1 MRRRGAS
8 DDAVEVEMVEVDDLT
23 GVDGAGPP
31 LVPDADAQDSD
42 RHARRARV
50 LRWVGLGV
58 IAALATGVVVVNVQV
73 AREAAA
79 RQAALADLPWVLP
92 HMDGPLEE
100 VWRAPGGWVV
110 AETSEVLVTSPNTGE
125 GGLYGVDVRTGEV
138 VWERPGS
145 ELDASCYGVVDYSG
159 RQDDPVGFVPPEP
172 DLLMCVPGDAY
183 GQDAR
188 PTPDVVVEIAVE
200 IVFLDVATGVQVS
213 SVTLDGAVLLFE
225 SVDGDMVL
233 SFVRSDAGM
242 TVLRLD
248 PHTGDVLWTYRSDPG
263 VLPQGISGL
272 RSYGTVDGVL
282 RMDGEFDLS
291 IALDDGTVVASSPS
305 DTADPT
311 VPVARLADGGT
322 VEWAHEPTGSDW
334 TVRVLE
340 PDGTVRFEVRGTPWW
355 FGRADGSAADL
366 VLVQQQGSVGA
377 DAQGSQVVALDAA
390 TGETLWSLPDLGD
403 MPIALID
410 GVALTSGATAGAIDI
425 RSGRRLWE
433 LPVDQ
438 SVYVGALTDGE
449 LVLVTVREA
458 GTLQLVALSVR
469 TGSEAWR
476 MRLPVGT
483 SEVSSK
489 LGGLVLAMAGNE
501 IIAFG

>member
-31 LVPDADAQDSD
+31 LVPDADAHDGD
-42 RHARRARV
+42 RHARRRRV
-50 LRWVGLGV
+50 LRWVGGGV
-58 IAALATGVVVVNVQV
+58 LAALATGVVVVNVQA

-79 RQAALADLPWVLP
+79 RQAALAGLPWVLP

-100 VWRAPGGWVV
+100 AWRTPGGWVV

-125 GGLYGVDVRTGEV
+125 GGLYGVNARTGET

-145 ELDASCYGVVDYSG
+145 EQDTNCSGVVDYSG
-159 RQDDPVGFVPPEP
+159 WEDDPVGFVPPEP
-172 DLLMCVPGDAY
+172 DLLMCVPWDAY
-183 GQDAR
+183 GQDPL
-188 PTPDVVVEIAVE
+188 PTPDFAVE
-200 IVFLDVATGVQVS
+200 IVFLDVATGVPVS
-213 SVTLDGAVLLFE
+213 SVTLDGAVLLSE
-225 SVDGDMVL
+225 SLDGDMVL

-248 PHTGDVLWTYRSDPG
+248 PHTGEVLWTYRSDPG
-263 VLPQGISGL
+263 VLPQGVFGSW
-272 RSYGTVDGVL
+272 SYGTVDGVL
-282 RMDGEFDLS
+282 RINGEFDLS

-322 VEWAHEPTGSDW
+322 VEWAQEPTGSDG

-340 PDGTVRFEVRGTPWW
+340 PDGTVRFEFSGTPWW
-355 FGRADGSAADL
+355 FGRADGSAADVFL
-366 VLVQQQGSVGA
+366 VQQGSVGA
-377 DAQGSQVVALDAA
+377 GAQGSQVVALDAA
-390 TGETLWSLPDLGD
+390 TGEKLWSLPDLGG
-403 MPIALID
+403 MPITLID

-425 RSGRRLWE
+425 RSGRQLWK
-433 LPVDQ
+433 LPMDQ

-449 LVLVTVREA
+449 LVLVPVREA
-458 GTLQLVALSVR
+458 GILRLVAVSVR
-469 TGSEAWR
+469 TGVEAWR
-476 MRLPVGT
+476 MPLPVGT
-483 SEVSSK
+483 SEVTST
-489 LGGLVLAMAGNE
+489 LGGLVLAKTGTE

>member
-1 MRRRGAS
+1 MHRRGAS
-8 DDAVEVEMVEVDDLT
+8 DDAVEVEMVEVDDLAD
-23 GVDGAGPP
+23 VDGAGPP

-42 RHARRARV
+42 RHARRRRV
-50 LRWVGLGV
+50 LRWVGGGV
-58 IAALATGVVVVNVQV
+58 LAALATGVVVVNVQV

-92 HMDGPLEE
+92 HMNGPLEE
-100 VWRAPGGWVV
+100 VWRAPEGWVV

-145 ELDASCYGVVDYSG
+145 QQDTNCFGVVDYSG
-159 RQDDPVGFVPPEP
+159 WQDDPVGFVPAEP
-172 DLLMCVPGDAY
+172 DLLMCSPMDAY
-183 GQDAR
+183 GQDPL
-188 PTPDVVVEIAVE
+188 PTPDFAVE
-200 IVFLDVATGVQVS
+200 IVFLDVATGVQLS
-213 SVTLDGAVLLFE
+213 SVTLDGAVLLSE

-263 VLPQGISGL
+263 VLPQGFLGPY
-272 RSYGTVDGVL
+272 SYGTVDGVL
-282 RMDGEFDLS
+282 RMDGELDLS

-322 VEWAHEPTGSDW
+322 VEWVYERTGPGG

-340 PDGTVRFEVRGTPWW
+340 PDGTVRFEVSGSPWW
-355 FGRADGSAADL
+355 FGRADGSAADV
-366 VLVQQQGSVGA
+366 VLVQQQGSAAA

-390 TGETLWSLPDLGD
+390 TGDTLWSVADLGD

-425 RSGRRLWE
+425 RSGRQLWE

-449 LVLVTVREA
+449 LVLVPVREA
-458 GTLQLVALSVR
+458 GILRLVAVSVR
-469 TGSEAWR
+469 TGVEAWR
-476 MRLPVGT
+476 MPLPVGT
-483 SEVSSK
+483 SEVTPT
-489 LGGLVLAMAGNE
+489 LGGLVLATTGTE
-501 IIAFG
+501 IIAYR

>member
-31 LVPDADAQDSD
+31 LVPEVDARDSD
-42 RHARRARV
+42 RHARRRRV
-50 LRWVGLGV
+50 LRWVGGGV
-58 IAALATGVVVVNVQV
+58 LAALATGAVVVNVQA

-92 HMDGPLEE
+92 RMDGSLEE

-110 AETSEVLVTSPNTGE
+110 AETSAVLVTSPSTGE
-125 GGLYGVDVRTGEV
+125 GGLYGVDTRTGETL
-138 VWERPGS
+138 WERPGS
-145 ELDASCYGVVDYSG
+145 EQDTNCSGVVDYSG
-159 RQDDPVGFVPPEP
+159 WEDDPVGFVPPEP
-172 DLLMCVPGDAY
+172 DLLMCVPWDAY
-183 GQDAR
+183 GQDAL
-188 PTPDVVVEIAVE
+188 PTPDFAVE

-213 SVTLDGAVLLFE
+213 SVTLDGELLYSD
-225 SVDGDMVL
+225 SVDGNTVL
-233 SFVRSDAGM
+233 SFVRSDAGV

-248 PHTGDVLWTYRSDPG
+248 PHTGEVLWTYRSDPG
-263 VLPQGISGL
+263 VLPQGVFGSWN
-272 RSYGTVDGVL
+272 YGTVDGVL
-282 RMDGEFDLS
+282 RIDGEFDLS

-322 VEWAHEPTGSDW
+322 VEWAHEPTGSDG

-340 PDGTVRFEVRGTPWW
+340 PDGTVRFEVSGSPWW
-355 FGRADGSAADL
+355 FGRADGSAADV
-366 VLVQQQGSVGA
+366 VLVQQQGSAGA

-390 TGETLWSLPDLGD
+390 TGETLWSVPDLNG

-433 LPVDQ
+433 LPIDH

-449 LVLVTVREA
+449 LQLVPVGEA
-458 GTLQLVALSVR
+458 GTLQLAAVSVR
-469 TGSEAWR
+469 TGTEAWR
-476 MRLPVGT
+476 MPLPDGT
-483 SEVSSK
+483 TQVSAT
-489 LGGLVLAMAGNE
+489 LGGLVLVTTGTE
-501 IIAFG
+501 LIAFG

>member
-31 LVPDADAQDSD
+31 LVPEADARDSD
-42 RHARRARV
+42 PHARRARV
-50 LRWVGLGV
+50 LRWVGAGV
-58 IAALATGVVVVNVQV
+58 LAALATGVVVVNVQA

-100 VWRAPGGWVV
+100 AWRTPGGWVI
-110 AETSEVLVTSPNTGE
+110 AETTEVLVTSPNTGE
-125 GGLYGVDVRTGEV
+125 GGPRAVDVRTGEA

-145 ELDASCYGVVDYSG
+145 EQDTNCSGVVDYSG

-172 DLLMCVPGDAY
+172 DLLMCVPWDAY

-188 PTPDVVVEIAVE
+188 PTPDFAVEIAVE
-200 IVFLDVATGVQVS
+200 IVFLDVATGAQVS
-213 SVTLDGAVLLFE
+213 SVTLDGA
-225 SVDGDMVL
+225 VL

-248 PHTGDVLWTYRSDPG
+248 PHTGEVLWTHRSDPG
-263 VLPQGISGL
+263 VLPEGAFGSW
-272 RSYGTVDGVL
+272 SYGTVDGVL
-282 RMDGEFDLS
+282 RIGTGELDLA

-305 DTADPT
+305 DTADST

-322 VEWAHEPTGSDW
+322 VEWTYQPTGPEG

-340 PDGTVRFEVRGTPWW
+340 PDGTVRFEARGTPWW

-366 VLVQQQGSVGA
+366 VLVQQQGSAGA

-390 TGETLWSLPDLGD
+390 TGETLWSLPDLGG

-449 LVLVTVREA
+449 LVLVPVREA
-458 GTLQLVALSVR
+458 GILRLVAVSVR
-469 TGSEAWR
+469 TGVEAWR
-476 MRLPVGT
+476 MPLPVGT
-483 SEVSSK
+483 SEVSST
-489 LGGLVLAMAGNE
+489 LCGLVLAMTGTE
-501 IIAFG
+501 IIAYR